1 MRNNQMTSLLVGMLF
16 LLTLFTGWLTLK
28 YNWSLRDLQQ
38 VQAKANSVNTL
49 RNTLQSLAAE
59 TIEYSKK
66 NPAIE
71 PLLQSLASRNAA
83 ASSAAAAAHPGN
95 K

>member
-1 MRNNQMTSLLVGMLF
+1 MRNNQTTSLLVGMLF
-16 LLTLFTGWLTLK
+16 LLTVFTGWLTIK
-28 YNWSLRDLQQ
+28 YNSSVRQLQQ
-38 VQAKANSVNTL
+38 VQTKANNVAVL
-49 RNTLQSLAAE
+49 RNALQSLAAE

-71 PLLQSLASRNAA
+71 PLLQSLASHAA
-83 ASSAAAAAHPGN
+83 TQAVQPGN